1 MRVQSHTEKKN
12 ERALYHVRVGL
23 RENGEVVSAEE
34 WYYNFI
40 RENSRLSFFGLIP
53 EEDSRDLQGTIRRVC
68 SGELECKPGEPLLEL
83 LTSLENKLGDAY
95 PYVHLWLEKSIYTE
109 QGKPLFEMYITNM
122 LESNESIL
130 RRERILRKYRFFMT
144 LKDEEYF
151 DYHIPTGELS
161 LYKYI
166 NGVAFQLFK
175 GQMDDF
181 VKNYEDA
188 GALATD
194 QARTQK
200 DTIVNFLKKGEPSFS
215 TYAVFRK
222 DGEDCFYRVLGG
234 TTRGMEEMVIGVV
247 IPEKE
252 NLDQPYYRKP
262 EAKDPGTGILNKR
275 AITEYSMAR
284 LAALR
289 EAPAW
294 LFILDVDDFKLIN
307 DNYGHAF
314 GDEVIRYVASILQ
327 EEVGERGAVG
337 RFGGDEFFVFL
348 ERVITRE
355 DLKTLLKVIAKEL
368 LIRFDPKVRLTA
380 SIGVSH
386 YPEDG
391 EDFETLFA
399 KADKSLY
406 IAKEKGKNR
415 HIIYEEKLH
424 GTLEG
429 SSIESQAVSY
439 ALSKE
444 KTRSKMS
451 DLILQLSMKGAG
463 YILEDPSVQE
473 SVRAIFDVDGLLIVA
488 DGGRKV
494 LCRNGRYIRNLD
506 PEILPDFLAEM
517 AGRYDENGVYVENNV
532 AGMKESSPNL
542 YAIMQEYE
550 IGAFLSY
557 AGRKDGKI
565 DAAVFFDIFNK
576 KRKWSDRELDLMGI
590 LGNLLIR
597 MIEGGL

>member
-1 MRVQSHTEKKN
+1 
-12 ERALYHVRVGL
+12 
-23 RENGEVVSAEE
+23 
-34 WYYNFI
+34 
-40 RENSRLSFFGLIP
+40 
-53 EEDSRDLQGTIRRVC
+53 
-68 SGELECKPGEPLLEL
+68 
-83 LTSLENKLGDAY
+83 
-95 PYVHLWLEKSIYTE
+95 
-109 QGKPLFEMYITNM
+109 
-122 LESNESIL
+122 
-130 RRERILRKYRFFMT
+130 
-144 LKDEEYF
+144 
-151 DYHIPTGELS
+151 
-161 LYKYI
+161 
-166 NGVAFQLFK
+166 
-175 GQMDDF
+175 
-181 VKNYEDA
+181 
-188 GALATD
+188 
-194 QARTQK
+194 
-200 DTIVNFLKKGEPSFS
+200 
-215 TYAVFRK
+215 
-222 DGEDCFYRVLGG
+222 
-234 TTRGMEEMVIGVV
+234 
-247 IPEKE
+247 
-252 NLDQPYYRKP
+252 
-262 EAKDPGTGILNKR
+262 
-275 AITEYSMAR
+275 
-284 LAALR
+284 
-289 EAPAW
+289 APAW